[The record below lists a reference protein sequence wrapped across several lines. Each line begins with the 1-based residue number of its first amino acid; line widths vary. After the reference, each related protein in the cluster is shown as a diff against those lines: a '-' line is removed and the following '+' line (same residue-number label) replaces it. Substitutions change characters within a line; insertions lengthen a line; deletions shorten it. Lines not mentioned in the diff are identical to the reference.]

1 MGFTID
7 DALLQTQEQYKLQLL
22 AGENGCGNAISWVHL
37 IEDTTIIRQLW
48 GKELVITTGLGFQEE
63 GSLLKLV
70 HSLVKYHSGGLII
83 NVGKYIVDI
92 PDDVIDYCNEQDLPL
107 ITIPWE
113 IHLADVI
120 KDYCMR
126 CLYSERED
134 IHVSECFINAFSN
147 PMFIEEGRMD
157 LMSTFDVDGDF
168 QVLLIS
174 IDDSNLS
181 DPIERRRITFQLQLY
196 FERIECTYSCFWYN
210 EFFVLVVNNLNQDY
224 FMEIVQKMYNRSKK
238 RMNYNHIYIGVGS
251 PVKDFRNITVS
262 YKRALAATRYAVL
275 FNNDIVYFKD
285 MGVYQILLS
294 VEDKDILY
302 DSYYQ
307 LLKPIINYDKKHNG
321 ELEKT
326 LFYYFKYNG
335 SLLMIADEMYT
346 HRNTV
351 HYRIEKIKNLLNCD
365 FETMEEKF
373 PYMMA
378 FYIKD
383 IVAHDNH

>member
-7 DALLQTQEQYKLQLL
+7 DALVQTQQQYKLKLL

-70 HSLVKYHSGGLII
+70 HSLVKFHSGGLII
-83 NVGKYIVDI
+83 NVGKYIMDI
-92 PDDVIDYCNEQDLPL
+92 PQDVIDYCNEQDLPL

-134 IHVSECFINAFSN
+134 IHVSECFINAFSDSTT
-147 PMFIEEGRMD
+147 IEEGRID
-157 LMSTFDVDGDF
+157 LMSSFDVDGDF

-174 IDDSNLS
+174 INDSDVD
-181 DPIERRRITFQLQLY
+181 DPIEKRRISFQLQLY
-196 FERIECTYSCFWYN
+196 FERIECNYSCFWYN
-210 EFFVLVVNNLNQDY
+210 DYFVLVVNNLNQNS
-224 FMEIVQKMYNRSKK
+224 FIEIVEKMYNRSKK
-238 RMNYNHIYIGVGS
+238 RMNYENLYIGVGS
-251 PVKDFRNITVS
+251 LVRDFRNITIS
-262 YKRALAATRYAVL
+262 YKRALAATKYAVI
-275 FNNDIVYFKD
+275 FKKNIVHFQDI
-285 MGVYQILLS
+285 GVYQILLS

-307 LLKPIINYDKKHNG
+307 LMKPIIAYDEKHHG

-335 SLLMIADEMYT
+335 SLLMIADKMYT

-351 HYRIEKIKNLLNCD
+351 HYRIEKIKKLLNCE

-373 PYMMA
+373 PYMLA
-378 FYIKD
+378 FYIKV
-383 IVAHDNH
+383 IVREE